1 MQIRTSLVSLC
12 VLLSVTPL
20 LRASQSPSTAQQQQD
35 METHARQAAEYLKE
49 NKPDLAVPEFKA
61 IVELD
66 PNNVDARA
74 NLGVLLFFAGKYQEA
89 IPQLRAA
96 LKLNPNLP
104 KIQSLLGTA
113 EKGTGDLTAA
123 RSDLEQAFPKLEE
136 EKIRVQTGM
145 ELIEVYSAMGDL
157 DKAASTVSVL
167 REMKPTDEAILYTS
181 YRVYSDLANESLLSL
196 SIVAPSSA
204 RMHQAM
210 AHELAKQGNNA
221 AAIENFRAALKIDP
235 NLPGLH
241 SELAEMLN
249 VSSVPAEKE
258 EAEVEYKKALEVNP
272 FDEQAERRL
281 GDIAT
286 RKNDLQEAEKRF
298 TRALQ
303 LRPDDSE
310 ADIGLARVLMAM
322 NEPQKAE
329 PLLEQA
335 IQLDPTSAVAH
346 FRLSTVYRQTGRTA
360 DAKHEIE
367 EYEKYK
373 AMKEKLRD
381 IYQAMRLEPAG
392 QEQGETDPRK

>member
-1 MQIRTSLVSLC
+1 MSYALA
-12 VLLSVTPL
+12 VLLIPPL
-20 LRASQSPSTAQQQQD
+20 CSAQQTASTDQQQLD
-35 METHARQAAEYLKE
+35 AHARQAAEYLKE
-49 NKPDLAVPEFKA
+49 KKPDLAIPEFKA
-61 IVELD
+61 IVALD

-74 NLGVLLFFAGKYQEA
+74 NLGVLLFFEGKYQEA
-89 IPQLRAA
+89 IPELRAA
-96 LKLNPNLP
+96 LKLQSNLW
-104 KIQSLLGTA
+104 KIQALLGSG
-113 EKGTGDLTAA
+113 EQRTGDLTAA
-123 RSDLEQAFPKLEE
+123 RADLEQAFPNLQD

-145 ELIEVYSAMGDL
+145 ELIELYSDSGDL
-157 DKAASTVSVL
+157 GKAASTATTL

-181 YRVYSDLANESLLSL
+181 YRVFSDLANESLLSL
-196 SIVAPSSA
+196 SIVAPNSA

-281 GDIAT
+281 GEIAT
-286 RKNDLQEAEKRF
+286 RKNDLKDADDRL

-310 ADIGLARVLMAM
+310 ADIDLAKVLMAM
-322 NEPQKAE
+322 NEPQKAA
-329 PLLEQA
+329 PLLEHA

-360 DAKHEIE
+360 DARHEIE

-373 AMKEKLRD
+373 KMKEQLSS
-381 IYQAMRLEPAG
+381 IYEAMRLKPAG
-392 QEQGETDPRK
+392 QEQGETDPRQ

>member
-1 MQIRTSLVSLC
+1 MLIRRFVVSLC
-12 VLLSVTPL
+12 AASLFVPVCK
-20 LRASQSPSTAQQQQD
+20 ASQSSPTNAQDQMQA
-35 METHARQAAEYLKE
+35 HARQAAEYLKE
-49 NKPDLAVPEFKA
+49 NKPDLAVLEFKA
-61 IVELD
+61 IVALNPD
-66 PNNVDARA
+66 NVDAHA
-74 NLGVLLFFAGKYQEA
+74 NLGVLLYFEGEFHDA
-89 IPQLRAA
+89 IPELRAA
-96 LKLNPNLP
+96 LRLQPNLW
-104 KIQSLLGTA
+104 KIQGLLGSA
-113 EKGTGDLTAA
+113 ERRTGDMNAA
-123 RSDLEQAFPKLEE
+123 RSDLEAAFPNLQD
-136 EKIRVQTGM
+136 EKVRVQIGM
-145 ELIEVYSAMGDL
+145 ELIELYSDSGDL
-157 DKAASTVSVL
+157 GKAASTVTTL

-196 SIVAPSSA
+196 SIVAPNSA

-272 FDEQAERRL
+272 SDEQAERRL
-281 GDIAT
+281 GEIAT
-286 RKNDLQEAEKRF
+286 RKNDLKEADDRL

-310 ADIGLARVLMAM
+310 ADIDLAKVLMAM
-322 NEPQKAE
+322 NEPQKAA
-329 PLLEQA
+329 PFLEHA

-346 FRLSTVYRQTGRTA
+346 FRLSTVYRQTGRA
-360 DAKHEIE
+360 DDAKHEIE

-373 AMKEKLRD
+373 KIKEQLSN
-381 IYQAMRLEPAG
+381 IYQAMRLKPAG
-392 QEQGETDPRK
+392 QEQGEADPRQ

>member
-1 MQIRTSLVSLC
+1 MQVRRFVVPLC
-12 VLLSVTPL
+12 IVPFLISFC
-20 LRASQSPSTAQQQQD
+20 RASQSSTPSTVQD
-35 METHARQAAEYLKE
+35 QTQAHARQAAEYLKQ
-49 NKPDLAVPEFKA
+49 NKPALAIPEFQA
-61 IVELD
+61 IVAVD
-66 PNNVDARA
+66 PTNVDARA
-74 NLGVLLFFAGKYQEA
+74 NLGVLLFFTGKYQEA
-89 IPQLRAA
+89 VPELRAA
-96 LKLNPNLP
+96 LKLQPNLWR
-104 KIQSLLGTA
+104 IQALLGSA
-113 EKGTGDLTAA
+113 ERRTGDIPAA
-123 RSDLEQAFPKLEE
+123 RADLEQAFPKLDD

-145 ELIEVYSAMGDL
+145 ELIEVYSATGDL
-157 DKAASTVSVL
+157 DKAASTVNVL

-196 SIVAPSSA
+196 SVVAPNSA

-249 VSSVPAEKE
+249 VSSNPAEKE

-272 FDEQAERRL
+272 FDAQAERRL
-281 GDIAT
+281 GEIAT
-286 RKNDLQEAEKRF
+286 RKNDLKEANDCF

-303 LRPDDSE
+303 LRPDDAE
-310 ADIGLARVLMAM
+310 TDIDFAKVLMAM

-329 PLLEQA
+329 QLLEKA
-335 IQLDPTSAVAH
+335 IELDPTSAVAH

-360 DAKHEIE
+360 DAKREIE

-373 AMKEKLRD
+373 KMKEKLRD
-381 IYQAMRLEPAG
+381 TYQAMRLEPAG
-392 QEQGETDPRK
+392 QEQGETDPRQ